1 MKMLRNFSRVA
12 VVATVLS
19 VSCLSAMDDVIGDIA
34 SGTLTGAD
42 AAAAIRKLA
51 EFNKPLSQAQ
61 KTQNKILNPDDYKKT
76 VRMTQA
82 LGVVAAI
89 AHTVESHDVGLTCD
103 ETLLY
108 SLLTGS
114 DWKTMT
120 GYFLVNGSMRC
131 FVDNT
136 TWGDKIKFAPEE
148 YTKTNAVLK
157 EVAINAVPVAFIA
170 LRKFVYNRYV
180 ASSPSK
186 I

>member
-61 KTQNKILNPDDYKKT
+61 KTQSTKFNLDDLTKR
-76 VRMTQA
+76 VRIIQA
-82 LGVVAAI
+82 LGVVGVT
-89 AHTVESHDVGLTCD
+89 AHTLEYHDVGLTCD
-103 ETLLY
+103 ATLVY
-108 SLLTGS
+108 SQLTGS

-120 GYFLVNGSMRC
+120 GYGVGNGSMRYL
-131 FVDNT
+131 VDNT
-136 TWGDKIKFAPEE
+136 
-148 YTKTNAVLK
+148 
-157 EVAINAVPVAFIA
+157 
-170 LRKFVYNRYV
+170 
-180 ASSPSK
+180 
-186 I
+186 